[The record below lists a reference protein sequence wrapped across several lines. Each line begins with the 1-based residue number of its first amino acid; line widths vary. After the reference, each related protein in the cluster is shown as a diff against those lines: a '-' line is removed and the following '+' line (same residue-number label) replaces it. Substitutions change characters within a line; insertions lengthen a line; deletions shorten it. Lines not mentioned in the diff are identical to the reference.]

1 MHIDSREMGKE
12 NQTGMKANKSKR
24 HTALTVMN
32 RAKPG
37 RATSEENA
45 IIYARKKGM
54 RAGIIPEWSRRW
66 RWRIAPFDME
76 VDIMGERA
84 DKIWYPM
91 KVLKVIARH

>member
-1 MHIDSREMGKE
+1 MHIDSRETGE
-12 NQTGMKANKSKR
+12 RNQAGMKANQSKR

-45 IIYARKKGM
+45 IIYARKRM
-54 RAGIIPEWSRRW
+54 RTGIIPEWSRRW
-66 RWRIAPFDME
+66 RWRIAPFDIG
-76 VDIMGERA
+76 VDINGERA

-91 KVLKVIARH
+91 KVLKMIAEH